1 MSDGEEDRKQ
11 PTTKAKNHNK
21 YRRPKPWDEDPNLN
35 RWEIKEWDPTKDRLP
50 GGNLLE
56 ESSFAT
62 LFPKYREKY
71 LREVWPIVTRTL
83 DKHNIK
89 CELNLVEGS
98 MTVATTRKTSDP
110 YIIVKAR
117 DLIKLL
123 ARSIPCQQAIKI
135 LNDDVYC
142 DIIKIGGMVRNKE
155 RFVKRRQRLIG
166 PDGATLK
173 ALELLTKCYILVQ
186 GNTVSVMG
194 EYQGMKKARSVILDC
209 MKNIHPVYNIKR
221 LMIMR
226 ELAKDPKLAN
236 EDWSRFLPTFKK
248 KNVPRMVPRQTKLE
262 NEKRLKAAAASSN
275 EGIDGNTVGKDKKKK
290 SYTPFPPS
298 QTPSKID
305 LQLDSGE
312 YFLSEQQ
319 RKSQKMIEKQ
329 RKSSE
334 KKEEK
339 RIEREKVYVAPPIAS
354 KSKEE
359 KEGSQSTKSSDM
371 DVDALKKKFA
381 KASKRK
387 ASDDTNLADYVD
399 TSSTKEKKK
408 KRKKERH

>member
-1 MSDGEEDRKQ
+1 
-11 PTTKAKNHNK
+11 
-21 YRRPKPWDEDPNLN
+21 
-35 RWEIKEWDPTKDRLP
+35 
-50 GGNLLE
+50 
-56 ESSFAT
+56 
-62 LFPKYREKY
+62 
-71 LREVWPIVTRTL
+71 
-83 DKHNIK
+83 
-89 CELNLVEGS
+89 
-98 MTVATTRKTSDP
+98 
-110 YIIVKAR
+110 
-117 DLIKLL
+117 
-123 ARSIPCQQAIKI
+123 
-135 LNDDVYC
+135 
-142 DIIKIGGMVRNKE
+142 
-155 RFVKRRQRLIG
+155 
-166 PDGATLK
+166 
-173 ALELLTKCYILVQ
+173 
-186 GNTVSVMG
+186 
-194 EYQGMKKARSVILDC
+194 
-209 MKNIHPVYNIKR
+209 
-221 LMIMR
+221 MR